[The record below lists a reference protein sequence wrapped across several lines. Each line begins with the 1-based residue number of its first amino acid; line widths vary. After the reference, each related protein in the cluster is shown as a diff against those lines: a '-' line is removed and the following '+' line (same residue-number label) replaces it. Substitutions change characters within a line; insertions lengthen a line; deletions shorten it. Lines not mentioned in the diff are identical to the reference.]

1 MIGQNRQIRHA
12 GTAVRAYLTDA
23 FKEVLQ
29 MVDLL
34 IEGVVV
40 TLSWLGNA
48 VARLRH
54 CRKCKERPLQIIR
67 AMSMVNDHV
76 LRDVGL
82 DRSAIGAI
90 SELSTEAIHGCRTER
105 DVS

>member
-1 MIGQNRQIRHA
+1 MTGQNRHIRHA
-12 GTAVRAYLTDA
+12 GPRGLAYLTDT
-23 FKEVLQ
+23 FKEALQ
-29 MVDLL
+29 MIDFL

-40 TLSWLGNA
+40 ALSWLGNA

-82 DRSAIGAI
+82 DRSTVGAI
-90 SELSTEAIHGCRTER
+90 SELSTEGIHGCRTER
-105 DVS
+105 EVS

>member
-1 MIGQNRQIRHA
+1 MTGQNRHIRHA
-12 GTAVRAYLTDA
+12 GTAVRAFLTDA

-29 MVDLL
+29 MIDLL

-40 TLSWLGNA
+40 ALSWVGKSF
-48 VARLRH
+48 VKLRN
-54 CRKCKERPLQIIR
+54 CRTCKERPLQVIR

-82 DRSAIGAI
+82 DRSAMGAI
-90 SELSTEAIHGCRTER
+90 SELSTEDIHGCRTER
-105 DVS
+105 EVS

>member
-1 MIGQNRQIRHA
+1 MIGQNRHIRHA
-12 GTAVRAYLTDA
+12 GAAVLAYFTDA

-34 IEGVVV
+34 IEDAVVA
-40 TLSWLGNA
+40 LSWVGKA
-48 VARLRH
+48 VVRLSR
-54 CRKCKERPLQIIR
+54 CRKCKERPLQVMR

-82 DRSAIGAI
+82 DRSMVGAI
-90 SELSTEAIHGCRTER
+90 SELSTEGIHGCRTEK
-105 DVS
+105 